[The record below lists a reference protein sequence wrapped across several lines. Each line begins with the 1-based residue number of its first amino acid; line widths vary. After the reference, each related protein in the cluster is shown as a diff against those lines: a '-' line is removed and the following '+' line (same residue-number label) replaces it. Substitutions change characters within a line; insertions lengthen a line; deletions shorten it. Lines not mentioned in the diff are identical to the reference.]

1 MNGLPNFF
9 MNTPCARKRFAIQ
22 VVLATAVVGIVAGVS
37 TQTEDSPKVVRPTVV
52 EINMNHMIQP
62 VSAEYMLRGIR
73 HANEIN
79 AAAVLIVL
87 STPGGLEKSL
97 REMIKGMIESEA
109 PVIVYVSPSGSRAAS
124 AGFFLLL
131 AADVAVMA
139 PGTNTGAA
147 HPVLLGGQK
156 IPEVMEKKIVND
168 TSAYIRSI
176 ASKRGRNVELAEEGV
191 RESRSFTE
199 KEALEGNLIDAVASS
214 AEEIFEELDGKT
226 IQRFDNGTTV
236 MQVAGARVEL
246 YSMTRRE
253 RVLSRIVEPNIAFL
267 LAALG
272 VIGLYIEFTHPGLIL
287 PGVAGAISLVLALF
301 AFNLLPINGTGVLLL
316 VLAVVL
322 FVLEAQ
328 IASHGILAAGG
339 VISMIIGALILID
352 SPLPGAQIHLAT
364 ALGVAIPMGII
375 TVILL
380 RAVLAAHRR
389 KALTGDA
396 GMIDAR
402 GVTQTELSLQGTV
415 FVRGEIW
422 NARSRGKIPKGA
434 SIRVKSMDGLT
445 LVVEPLE
452 DPSEGAQLSPQGE
465 TK

>member
-1 MNGLPNFF
+1 LNGLPNFF

-37 TQTEDSPKVVRPTVV
+37 TQAEDSPKVVRPTVV

-168 TSAYIRSI
+168 ISAYIRSI

-328 IASHGILAAGG
+328 IASHGILATGG

-389 KALTGDA
+389 KTLTGDA

-445 LVVEPLE
+445 LVVESLE

>member
-37 TQTEDSPKVVRPTVV
+37 TQAEDSPKVVRPTVV

-168 TSAYIRSI
+168 ISAYIRSI

-236 MQVAGARVEL
+236 MQVAGARVAL

-328 IASHGILAAGG
+328 IASHGILATGG

-389 KALTGDA
+389 KTLTGDA

-422 NARSRGKIPKGA
+422 NARSRRKIPKGA

-445 LVVEPLE
+445 LVVESLE

>member
-1 MNGLPNFF
+1 

-37 TQTEDSPKVVRPTVV
+37 TQAEDSPKVVRPTVV

-168 TSAYIRSI
+168 ISAYIRSI

-328 IASHGILAAGG
+328 IASHGILATGG

-389 KALTGDA
+389 KTLTGDA

-402 GVTQTELSLQGTV
+402 GVTQTELSPQGTV

-445 LVVEPLE
+445 LVVESLE

>member
-37 TQTEDSPKVVRPTVV
+37 TQAEDSPKVVRPTVV

-168 TSAYIRSI
+168 ISAYIRSI

-328 IASHGILAAGG
+328 IASHGILATGG

-389 KALTGDA
+389 KTLTGDA

-445 LVVEPLE
+445 LVVESLE